1 MKSTSF
7 FRLFS
12 VNLQYPAIFMQR
24 VALSF
29 SIDPIKSHLNRKVK
43 CDPSQADWLH
53 LVFLTQG
60 LQLPLRIKRR
70 LCRESPLTVSLSAVA
85 LSCGGTSSARR
96 ILSPMA
102 SNCAQRGSLSRE
114 PWNNA
119 LFLLPHHVHV
129 YYPYLCMVAMSQN
142 GGLT

>member
-1 MKSTSF
+1 MVFVMSIIKLGQVTGSF
-7 FRLFS
+7 
-12 VNLQYPAIFMQR
+12 
-24 VALSF
+24 LS
-29 SIDPIKSHLNRKVK
+29 LNRKVK